1 MNADDVLVALRRHR
15 DEFARSHGYDLAA
28 MAAALRELDREAG
41 VQVVC
46 RTPRPPVPTLV
57 REAPAPNQ
65 SQQQTAHAKDGAS
78 SYNVKP
84 A

>member
-1 MNADDVLVALRRHR
+1 VNLDGELVALRRHR

-28 MAAALRELDREAG
+28 MGAALRELDRKAG

-46 RTPRPPVPTLV
+46 RSSRPPISTRV

-65 SQQQTAHAKDGAS
+65 ALPQTPRKAEPLVS
-78 SYNVKP
+78 
-84 A
+84 